1 MLIKTKSIQNKQFDY
16 VRLDLI
22 SFKTY
27 YDEDDDEDDEY
38 IYEYM
43 NKVDSMV
50 NICILATYN

>member
-43 NKVDSMV
+43 NKFDSMV
-50 NICILATYN
+50 SICILATYN